1 MSTFVDD
8 TGQYLNGSRRG
19 GSAEPYTVTSPS
31 NGDLL
36 ATDSFASAEDVDDA
50 VAAKAA
56 FPGWAGATPAD
67 RSTLMHKLAAELDG
81 IAAEL
86 ATTESR

>member
-8 TGQYLNGSRRG
+8 TGQYLNGSRRRG

-36 ATDSFASAEDVDDA
+36 ATDSFASADDVDDA
-50 VAAKAA
+50 VAA
-56 FPGWAGATPAD
+56 PRPPSPAGPA
-67 RSTLMHKLAAELDG
+67 RPRRTG
-81 IAAEL
+81 
-86 ATTESR
+86 RR